1 MHLYISA
8 ILITCTYECL
18 LDLLF
23 YYIKNKY
30 DTESPFL
37 EVSSLIMHV
46 ARSTFARVVILA
58 TALGYKIVVS
68 DIE

>member
-1 MHLYISA
+1 
-8 ILITCTYECL
+8 
-18 LDLLF
+18 LF